1 MPEKE
6 EKKETKDEEADHGNF
21 DTLQNQKDDDEEE
34 IDEDFFSSYKTEF

>member
-6 EKKETKDEEADHGNF
+6 EKNETNYEGSDDGNF
-21 DTLQNQKDDDEEE
+21 ETPQDQHDDDEE